1 MALLFIY
8 LFFGCTKSENIIL
21 SPCEE
26 VIKLEDIKPY
36 GQSFSWLP
44 SEKDSQVIFK
54 NESGKELVFSYN
66 GPIQQTLLSNHVSK
80 VVCKEDSSLNQII
93 TYQILRN
100 SLRLSNFSNAEFP
113 VLAFIYELTVL
124 YDEFHPLKNNRLDV
138 FRIYSVLKDQVGVEQ
153 RDLLLEIPLYNRN
166 YDYYQDQSK
175 QLPIVN
181 FGLRS
186 YSDVYT
192 KSGVQDPGVYF
203 NKQFGVVAFKTS
215 DGDLWVRW

>member
-1 MALLFIY
+1 MVVL
-8 LFFGCTKSENIIL
+8 KVENIIL

-26 VIKLEDIKPY
+26 VIKLEDIKPF

-54 NESGKELVFSYN
+54 NESGNELVFSYN

-100 SLRLSNFSNAEFP
+100 SLRLSNFSNEEFP
-113 VLAFIYELTVL
+113 VLAFVYELTVL

-138 FRIYSVLKDQVGVEQ
+138 FRIYSLIKGGVGVEQ

-166 YDYYQDQSK
+166 YEYYQDQSK
-175 QLPIVN
+175 LLPIVN

-192 KSGVQDPGVYF
+192 KSGAQDPGVYF